1 MKQKI
6 IQLSIGEVLGQ
17 TFDLQTIEM
26 YNKLGISPTTDKG
39 ITVSVKVP
47 YSAYCSGKK
56 AKTFN
61 AQAYESIDGHRSLF
75 TFVKI
80 HGYNTLEELKESP
93 YTSIALWIRI
103 NHIHGQNVLIVT
115 HGHGPDRGEAYY
127 RAKDYNDFWNVVQRL
142 SDMYN
147 YPEKE
152 HEPVILKQNNQM
164 CGNSYRE
171 WDVVVK

>member
-47 YSAYCSGKK
+47 YPLWCNTSEAREL
-56 AKTFN
+56 N
-61 AQAYESIDGHRSLF
+61 AQAFETLDAHRSLF
-75 TFVKI
+75 TFVEMW
-80 HGYNTLEELKESP
+80 GYNKLEELKDSP
-93 YTSIALWIRI
+93 YTSIFLWIRI
-103 NHIHGQNVLIVT
+103 GHIHHKNVLIVT

-127 RAKDYNDFWNVVQRL
+127 RAKDYDDFWNVVQRL

-164 CGNSYRE
+164 CGSSYRE